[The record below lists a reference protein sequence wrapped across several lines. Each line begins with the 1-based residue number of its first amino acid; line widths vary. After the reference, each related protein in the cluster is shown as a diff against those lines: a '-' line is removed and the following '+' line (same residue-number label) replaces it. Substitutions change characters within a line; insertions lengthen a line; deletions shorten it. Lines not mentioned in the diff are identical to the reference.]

1 MHYSFMNYAYDV
13 DCMLSEVQLTSSIKC
28 DFLGVF
34 MTNFMIELSVRNIT
48 STNIYRWSTI

>member
-13 DCMLSEVQLTSSIKC
+13 DCMLSEVQVTSSIKC

-34 MTNFMIELSVRNIT
+34 MTNFMIFTDGALFEFLSYIFK
-48 STNIYRWSTI
+48 